1 MSSERVVDDARLP
14 RVSVELGPV
23 QETLLIPLYGRA
35 METRRKNGLLCDEKA
50 KEIQESLNY
59 DFGKWRKT
67 GSPLGACLRTVM
79 FDEYVRA
86 FLNEHPLGTVVEVGC
101 GLNTRFE
108 RIDNGRATW
117 FELDL
122 PDSMALRRQFF
133 DDEPRR
139 TMIDANVL
147 ETDWMARVAATGG
160 PWCFVSEAV
169 LIYLD
174 AHDVETVLRNLAT
187 RFSGSW
193 LVMDTA
199 SQRMRDTQATHDVM
213 KTMPK
218 ASWFRWACDDP
229 DALDRWGARLVTSRS
244 FLNASAPLKRRLP
257 LTLRL
262 AVTFFPFLMRRKMMG
277 YKLNR
282 FALETPGIDARVGPA

>member
-1 MSSERVVDDARLP
+1 MSGQYIAGDSRRS
-14 RVSVELGPV
+14 RISVKLGPV

-35 METRRKNGLLCDEKA
+35 LETRRKNGLLRDEKA
-50 KEIQESLNY
+50 TAITDVLNY
-59 DFGKWRKT
+59 DFSKWRKT
-67 GSPLGACLRTVM
+67 SSPLGACLRTVM
-79 FDEYVRA
+79 FDEYVQA
-86 FLNEHPLGTVVEVGC
+86 FLVQHPTGTIVEIGC

-108 RIDNGRATW
+108 RIDNGHATW

-139 TMIDANVL
+139 TMLDASVL
-147 ETDWMARVAATGG
+147 DMEWMTQVAATGG

-174 AHDVETVLRNLAT
+174 EQEVETVIRNLAA

-199 SQRMRDTQATHDVM
+199 SQLMRDTQATHDVM
-213 KTMPK
+213 KTMPR
-218 ASWFRWACDDP
+218 ASWFRWVCDDP
-229 DALDRWGARLVTSRS
+229 GTLADWGARLVTSRD
-244 FLNASAPLKRRLP
+244 FLNASPSLKRRFP
-257 LTLRL
+257 FTLRL
-262 AVTFFPFLMRRKMMG
+262 AVTLFPFLMRRKMMG

-282 FALETPGIDARVGPA
+282 FLLETPKSEPQENPA